1 MCEQRGT
8 DGERATMRHALAVA
22 ACLLLLLHPGAGFAI
37 DSYRYLHV
45 SIETPW
51 MIFIF
56 LLGTIFIP
64 FILMLVLMWRR
75 PMGKST
81 ATPKPEDPER

>member
-1 MCEQRGT
+1 MPT
-8 DGERATMRHALAVA
+8 A
-22 ACLLLLLHPGAGFAI
+22 ACVLALLHPGVGHAI

-56 LLGTIFIP
+56 LLVAIFIP

-75 PMGKST
+75 PMQDSSASPKSKT
-81 ATPKPEDPER
+81 SDDE

>member
-1 MCEQRGT
+1 
-8 DGERATMRHALAVA
+8 MRRLLAS
-22 ACLLLLLHPGAGFAI
+22 AGFAATILHAETVQAI

-45 SIETPW
+45 SIDTPW

-56 LLGTIFIP
+56 LLVAVFVP

-75 PMGKST
+75 PMHKSLPD
-81 ATPKPEDPER
+81 AQRKASGDE

>member
-1 MCEQRGT
+1 MRRT
-8 DGERATMRHALAVA
+8 LATRALAA
-22 ACLLLLLHPGAGFAI
+22 ALLSLVHAGAASAI

-56 LLGTIFIP
+56 LLFAIFIP

-75 PMGKST
+75 PMHDST
-81 ATPKPEDPER
+81 AAPKSKTPDDE

>member
-1 MCEQRGT
+1 
-8 DGERATMRHALAVA
+8 MRRMLTVT
-22 ACLLLLLHPGAGFAI
+22 ACLLSLLHPAAGFAI

-56 LLGTIFIP
+56 LLVAIFIP

-75 PMGKST
+75 PMHDSSAPPESK
-81 ATPKPEDPER
+81 TPDDE